1 MDPASLAATAMTV
14 VSPYLA
20 EFGADAAK
28 EVASSAGKSVWDWI
42 TGKLTSPAGQEVVAD
57 MARAPAEPENAQAL
71 QAALTKALKDPQAL
85 AALAKL
91 LGERGVTVST
101 QTATVTGDSNKTAQA
116 SGGSTIYIR

>member
-1 MDPASLAATAMTV
+1 MDPASLAATALGV

-20 EFGADAAK
+20 QFGADAAK

-42 TGKLTSPAGQEVVAD
+42 KGKLTSAAGREAVAD

-85 AALAKL
+85 AAFAEL
-91 LGERGVTVST
+91 LGKQGVAVST
-101 QTATVTGDSNKTAQA
+101 QTANVVGDSNKTAQA
-116 SGGSTIYIR
+116 SGGSTIHIR